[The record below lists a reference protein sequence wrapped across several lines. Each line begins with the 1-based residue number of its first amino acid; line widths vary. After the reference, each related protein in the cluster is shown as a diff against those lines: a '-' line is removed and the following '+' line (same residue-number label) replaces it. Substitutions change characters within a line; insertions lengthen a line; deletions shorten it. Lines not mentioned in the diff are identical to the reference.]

1 MSVAIAERTTDQ
13 SIQYWGSQQ
22 DALGYD
28 TVWSIWECS
37 DVDMQLLGNKSYRLV
52 YRFFAQDATV
62 EQLMNDTAQEI
73 VVSAVSKGGTVRDL
87 WAAAENC
94 FQQAKQQGD
103 WHKFIENFEMQED
116 GSFEMVMG
124 S

>member
-1 MSVAIAERTTDQ
+1 
-13 SIQYWGSQQ
+13 
-22 DALGYD
+22 
-28 TVWSIWECS
+28 
-37 DVDMQLLGNKSYRLV
+37 MQLLGNKSYRLV

-116 GSFEMVMG
+116 GSFEKVMG